1 MRAPKLVAF
10 LLLGIMAASTPLHSN
25 AQSLPDMW
33 VTVGTTTLD
42 NVTNPDGTNT
52 NRVVLAPAGQTVN
65 YGNIAI
71 TNIQAGQPAMVE
83 KSRGQPDQLPTF
95 LSLLGQ
101 NTCNRH

>member
-83 KSRGQPDQLPTF
+83 RVADDTMDYLALHNVKITR
-95 LSLLGQ
+95 
-101 NTCNRH
+101 